1 MLLSYPQQ
9 TIASDPSRFKVI
21 CAGRRWG
28 KSRLALRE
36 LCYQARLP
44 EKEIFYITSSYRAAR
59 MILWRPLKE
68 KLFDLRWIKKI
79 NETNLEIQLKNGS
92 QISLKGSE
100 NKDSL
105 RGVSLDYCVI
115 DEAADCDPELFPTI
129 IRPALADKQGGAMF
143 IGTPKGKGNYFY
155 DLFVA
160 AKDTPGWR
168 SWQETTISG
177 GWVSEE
183 EIEAARADMS
193 EKQFNQEF
201 NATFETYENRVA
213 WSFEREQNVRTPP
226 IDLDSRVI
234 HIGLDFN
241 VSPITATIG
250 LKVAETMYIV
260 DEIQMYSSNTDEL
273 VEEIKNRYPSSKIFV
288 YPDPS
293 GSRKQTS
300 SSGRS
305 DHIILSNA
313 GFLVKAP
320 RKHDPVRDRI
330 NATNARLRDANGK
343 SHIFISPNCKHLIES
358 LEKFTYKPNT
368 QIPDKDSGYDHFF
381 DSFSYK
387 IAYLWPIKRP
397 MQTNTIQ
404 RWTHNLAV

>member
-1 MLLSYPQQ
+1 MQLSLPQHK
-9 TIASDPSRFKVI
+9 ISKDPSRFKII

-36 LCYQARLP
+36 ICYQARLP
-44 EKEIFYITSSYRAAR
+44 NKEIFYITSSYRAAR

-68 KLFDLRWIKKI
+68 KLLDLRWVKKI

-160 AKDTPGWR
+160 GQNTPGWR

-177 GWVSEE
+177 GWVSES

-213 WSFEREQNVRTPP
+213 WSFERDINVKTPP
-226 IDLDSRVI
+226 TDLDSRVI
-234 HIGLDFN
+234 HIGGDFN

-250 LKVAETMYIV
+250 IKQNETMYIV
-260 DEIQMYSSNTDEL
+260 DEIQMFSSNTDEL
-273 VEEIKNRYPSSKIFV
+273 VEEIKNRYPASKVFF

-293 GSRKQTS
+293 GKRLQTS
-300 SSGRS
+300 SGGRS

-313 GFLVKAP
+313 GFVVKAP

-358 LEKFTYKPNT
+358 LEKFTYKPGT
-368 QIPDKDSGYDHFF
+368 QIPDKDNQFDHMF

-397 MQTNTIQ
+397 MSTNTVH